1 MIADIF
7 LSTVVSEMCEFRIL
21 KIKRDSH
28 SQEHRKTTENNA
40 LIHTKLYLKVNK
52 TELGLFFIIFE
63 IHTFFPKWQHGLY
76 FQKEKITT
84 NVLQVP

>member
-40 LIHTKLYLKVNK
+40 LIHTKALPEGK
-52 TELGLFFIIFE
+52 
-63 IHTFFPKWQHGLY
+63 
-76 FQKEKITT
+76 
-84 NVLQVP
+84 